1 LGLPRYIISRR
12 KLLMMTDRKTN
23 KLERW
28 LPKKKYLKLLS
39 LRKTCPLTFN
49 ERLVF
54 SLLVYASRRKRVAG
68 LSQRAASR
76 LLQLDKDT
84 VPAVVADLIRHG
96 LAERAGGLVHAKEP
110 AGDRVN
116 WFVHLNRPGCARW
129 QDQYAYL
136 LVALA
141 APLQQR
147 PGRRR
152 LKLSPRQIALYCL
165 LINREKDG
173 QAELSTASMA
183 GLLGVDVRTVRS
195 ALRTLE
201 ECGLVEPHPKARTIQ
216 VFRPSAEQL
225 DWFQARKEQPKKTPL
240 YDAEED
246 KPWEGMTDQEIHEWV
261 SDPTV
266 SEYVRLL
273 RHIRYCGRYGTPEM
287 EAVRKKAELVLFA
300 AGDAHVVSR
309 LYHQAEKE
317 HREAQRQGKFL
328 GRNSYHLLNYKL
340 DKYLDGRGAR
350 NPGAG

>member
-1 LGLPRYIISRR
+1 
-12 KLLMMTDRKTN
+12 MMTNRRTN
-23 KLERW
+23 KLEQW
-28 LPKKKYLKLLS
+28 LPKRKYIKLLN

-54 SLLVYASRRKRVAG
+54 SLLVYASRHKRVAG

-84 VPAVVADLIRHG
+84 VPAVVANLVRHG

-110 AGDRVN
+110 AGERVN
-116 WFVHLNRPGCARW
+116 WFVYLNRPGCARW

-173 QAELSTASMA
+173 TAELSTASMA

-195 ALRTLE
+195 ALAALE
-201 ECGLVEPHPKARTIQ
+201 GCGLVEPRPKGKAVQ
-216 VFRPSAEQL
+216 VLRPSAEQL
-225 DWFQARKEQPKKTPL
+225 DWFQARKERPRKVPL
-240 YDAEED
+240 YDADETS
-246 KPWEGMTDQEIHEWV
+246 P
-261 SDPTV
+261 
-266 SEYVRLL
+266 
-273 RHIRYCGRYGTPEM
+273 GR
-287 EAVRKKAELVLFA
+287 A
-300 AGDAHVVSR
+300 
-309 LYHQAEKE
+309 
-317 HREAQRQGKFL
+317 
-328 GRNSYHLLNYKL
+328 
-340 DKYLDGRGAR
+340 
-350 NPGAG
+350 